1 MEAASW
7 LSMFSGIG
15 VTCFTND
22 RTYSEKVPSTV
33 KPLYLPW
40 GHAADTMSEDLSYYR
55 RNKLRTLLD
64 TLSALLTIQAGVGQ
78 PLDADAVAQ
87 LDGGV
92 LSVLANRDDNADT
105 LKYTY
110 EARVDVC
117 IVREYGPH
125 DHR

>member
-1 MEAASW
+1 
-7 LSMFSGIG
+7 
-15 VTCFTND
+15 
-22 RTYSEKVPSTV
+22 
-33 KPLYLPW
+33 
-40 GHAADTMSEDLSYYR
+40 MSEDLSYYR

-92 LSVLANRDDNADT
+92 LSVLANRDDNADA

-110 EARVDVC
+110 EASVEVY